1 MIYWSVS
8 GWREKL
14 SAISRRISFCGLD
27 QFLNYFCPWRQS
39 QREGMLAVIKSFGRG
54 LIITP
59 WIILVNA
66 LTPGQARR
74 LCRSWRWDMICL
86 MRFCFS
92 IRLIPLQTLLQHF
105 KRKFLLLVSDI
116 VAPLIVSCHCDV
128 RYFRN
133 EQERH
138 LQHILGSFLRA
149 GFRGMHDA
157 PLPELRSTI
166 KAGESGDLNHVAVLF
181 NKECAEICKR

>member
-1 MIYWSVS
+1 MFDTIYVHTVDRLLKGTYMIYWSVS

-74 LCRSWRWDMICL
+74 LCRSWRWDTICL

-92 IRLIPLQTLLQHF
+92 IRLIPLQTLCEHF
-105 KRKFLLLVSDI
+105 KRKFLILLPRWLFHVTAMLDI
-116 VAPLIVSCHCDV
+116 SEMSRKDIFSTFSARSWGLDFAVCTMPLC
-128 RYFRN
+128 
-133 EQERH
+133 
-138 LQHILGSFLRA
+138 
-149 GFRGMHDA
+149 
-157 PLPELRSTI
+157 
-166 KAGESGDLNHVAVLF
+166 LN
-181 NKECAEICKR
+181 